1 MFWAHCGLTSV
12 LHSLTPARAKGS
24 RTSVFTGFFG
34 QPRVFI
40 PVSVNELPRRLR
52 GRTDGLTGSIDMAL
66 DSLPLLFKTMQLMPL
81 IAYPVSYPA
90 HVKREGGKNSKKQ
103 HAIPHKP
110 IDCCGPERSASQG
123 GSAMPRTEKA
133 SC

>member
-90 HVKREGGKNSKKQ
+90 HVKREGGKNSK
-103 HAIPHKP
+103 
-110 IDCCGPERSASQG
+110 
-123 GSAMPRTEKA
+123 
-133 SC
+133 